1 MNVELTERE
10 RQIIMSSL
18 FTKAVSIRNSIV
30 ILKELKSN
38 ELDDDIAEY
47 QKDIDAIIS
56 LRKKL
61 TKPEKQQ

>member
-10 RQIIMSSL
+10 RQIIMSSP

-30 ILKELKSN
+30 ILKELKCN

-56 LRKKL
+56 LRRKL

>member
-18 FTKAVSIRNSIV
+18 FTKAVSIRSSIV
-30 ILKELKSN
+30 ILKELKCN

-56 LRKKL
+56 LRRKL

>member
-1 MNVELTERE
+1 MTVVLTERE
-10 RQIIMSSL
+10 RQLILSSL
-18 FTKAVSIRNSIV
+18 FMKAVSIRNNIAV
-30 ILKELKSN
+30 LKEMKSD

-61 TKPEKQQ
+61 TKPEK

>member
-30 ILKELKSN
+30 ILKELKCN

>member
-18 FTKAVSIRNSIV
+18 FTKAVSIRSSIV
-30 ILKELKSN
+30 ILKELKCN